1 MYPIIP
7 KSKPA
12 LEYELYKLS
21 RELRRL
27 NNLLEEIRR
36 EGLVIRI
43 EEKR

>member
-1 MYPIIP
+1 MYPITP
-7 KSKPA
+7 RSKPA